1 MIKGKNNIYLVL
13 IIVNSILQTIAHN
26 NKNWYYCYWK
36 KGELNKKKAVI
47 LGLDKVD
54 SENAISFLCKGIILS
69 KLDFKVDVFY
79 DAAQEEMDAEKDK
92 HIRENCPNLTLHKLD
107 NYISDECKKYIE
119 EADILIVNPMPYS
132 INELDYLVSTEHHIY
147 FDLTGLPEY
156 KSEYQL
162 FAKNGYFVFLDN
174 TDILDSLDVLKDIV
188 SKKAKYAAI
197 FDISGSVNII
207 SKKTGMDYISLST
220 EPTQKNFYFLASIFL
235 AGLIYSLENKYNLSE
250 SMRISTT
257 LVDLIQKL
265 LSKSLSG
272 INSEILLEE
281 YKKEFESLLDEQN

>member
-1 MIKGKNNIYLVL
+1 M
-13 IIVNSILQTIAHN
+13 
-26 NKNWYYCYWK
+26 
-36 KGELNKKKAVI
+36 KKAVI

-220 EPTQKNFYFLASIFL
+220 EPTQKN
-235 AGLIYSLENKYNLSE
+235 LSE

>member
-1 MIKGKNNIYLVL
+1 M
-13 IIVNSILQTIAHN
+13 
-26 NKNWYYCYWK
+26 
-36 KGELNKKKAVI
+36 KKAVI

-79 DAAQEEMDAEKDK
+79 DAAQEERDAEKDK

-257 LVDLIQKL
+257 LVELIQKL